1 MARHL
6 GRHGPRTKQRSGKGM
21 GRIVTK
27 SGQTLVA
34 VFEVWMF
41 RIDVIVVIVRRQHSV
56 LAGTNRMMNR
66 VAAAAAAQPGQ
77 DAATLAARAMGVAER
92 SLRTEG
98 ARQEQA
104 GENGANEY
112 FRDRLH
118 RIIRYA
124 AMGR

>member
-1 MARHL
+1 
-6 GRHGPRTKQRSGKGM
+6 M